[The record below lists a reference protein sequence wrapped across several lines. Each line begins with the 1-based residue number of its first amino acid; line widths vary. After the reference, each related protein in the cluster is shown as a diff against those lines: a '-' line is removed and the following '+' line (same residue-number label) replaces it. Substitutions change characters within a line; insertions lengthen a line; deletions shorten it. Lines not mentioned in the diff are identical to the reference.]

1 MQLNTIVLIIGV
13 IGFSFGI
20 GALIYTLL
28 IKNKDSFDSLRDD
41 VRNLIEGND
50 ANRANFDTLRSAN
63 LRANRMD
70 DLFLNSHQKIIDDH
84 SIIVN
89 EVPES
94 VERLSSGQ
102 EELSS
107 SVGLLSDNVERVI
120 TDMTTK
126 EDTTALNS
134 QIYHFVNEYKEDV
147 RRSEAK
153 ITILES
159 NIAENKQLGES
170 LGDAIYKLAE
180 MINNTNSTMQQFEIA
195 VMKKFEDF

>member
-13 IGFSFGI
+13 IGFSFGV

-28 IKNKDSFDSLRDD
+28 IKNRDSFDSLRDD

-84 SIIVN
+84 SVIVN

-102 EELSS
+102 ENLTN
-107 SVGLLSDNVERVI
+107 SVGLLSENVERVI

-134 QIYHFVNEYKEDV
+134 QIYHFVNEYKENV

-159 NIAENKQLGES
+159 NIAENKQIAES
-170 LGDAIYKLAE
+170 LGDAIFKLAE
-180 MINNTNSTMQQFEIA
+180 MINNTNNTMQQFESA

>member
-1 MQLNTIVLIIGV
+1 MQLNTIILIIGV
-13 IGFSFGI
+13 IGFSFGV

-28 IKNKDSFDSLRDD
+28 IKNRDSFDSLRDD

-102 EELSS
+102 ENLTN
-107 SVGLLSDNVERVI
+107 SVGLLSENVERVI

-134 QIYHFVNEYKEDV
+134 QIYHFVNEYKENV

-159 NIAENKQLGES
+159 NIAENKQIAES
-170 LGDAIYKLAE
+170 LGDAIFKLAE
-180 MINNTNSTMQQFEIA
+180 MINNTNNTMQQFESA

>member
-1 MQLNTIVLIIGV
+1 MVLIIGV
-13 IGFSFGI
+13 IGFTFGI
-20 GALIYTLL
+20 GVVIYTHL
-28 IKNKDSFDSLRDD
+28 IKNRDALSSVFDILED
-41 VRNLIEGND
+41 VREGNQ
-50 ANRANFDTLRSAN
+50 ANRSNFDTLRSASQ
-63 LRANRMD
+63 RANRMEE
-70 DLFLNSHQKIIDDH
+70 LYLNSHQKVIDDH
-84 SIIVN
+84 STIVN
-89 EVPES
+89 RVPES

-107 SVGLLSDNVERVI
+107 SVGLLSDSIERVI

-147 RRSEAK
+147 RRSEGK

-159 NIAENKQLGES
+159 NIAENKQLAES

-180 MINNTNSTMQQFEIA
+180 MINNTNKTMQQFESA
-195 VMKKFEDF
+195 VMKKFEEF

>member
-94 VERLSSGQ
+94 VERLASGQ

-180 MINNTNSTMQQFEIA
+180 MINNTNSTMQQFESA
-195 VMKKFEDF
+195 VMKKFEEF

>member
-1 MQLNTIVLIIGV
+1 MQLNTIILIIGV
-13 IGFSFGI
+13 IGFSFGV

-28 IKNKDSFDSLRDD
+28 IKNRDSFDSLRDD

-84 SIIVN
+84 SVIVN

-102 EELSS
+102 ENLTN
-107 SVGLLSDNVERVI
+107 SVGLLSENVERVI

-134 QIYHFVNEYKEDV
+134 QIYHFVNEYKENV

-159 NIAENKQLGES
+159 NIAENKQIAES
-170 LGDAIYKLAE
+170 LGDAIFKLAE
-180 MINNTNSTMQQFEIA
+180 MINNSNNSMQQFESA

>member
-1 MQLNTIVLIIGV
+1 MQLNTIILIIGV
-13 IGFSFGI
+13 IGFSFGV

-28 IKNKDSFDSLRDD
+28 IKNRDSFDSLRDD

-84 SIIVN
+84 SVIVN

-102 EELSS
+102 ENLTN
-107 SVGLLSDNVERVI
+107 SVGLLSENVERVI

-134 QIYHFVNEYKEDV
+134 QIYHFVNEYKENV

-159 NIAENKQLGES
+159 NIAENKQIAES
-170 LGDAIYKLAE
+170 LGDAIFKLAE
-180 MINNTNSTMQQFEIA
+180 MINNTNNTMQQFESA

>member
-13 IGFSFGI
+13 IGFSFGV

-28 IKNKDSFDSLRDD
+28 IKNRDSFDSLRDD

-102 EELSS
+102 ENLTN
-107 SVGLLSDNVERVI
+107 SVGLLSENVERVI

-134 QIYHFVNEYKEDV
+134 QIYHFVNEYKENV

-159 NIAENKQLGES
+159 NIAENKQIAES
-170 LGDAIYKLAE
+170 LGDAIFKLAE
-180 MINNTNSTMQQFEIA
+180 MINNTNNTMQQFESA
-195 VMKKFEDF
+195 VMTKFEDY

>member
-180 MINNTNSTMQQFEIA
+180 MINNTNSTMQQFESA
-195 VMKKFEDF
+195 VMKKFEEF

>member
-1 MQLNTIVLIIGV
+1 MQLNTIVLIVGA
-13 IGFSFGI
+13 IGFAFGI
-20 GALIYTLL
+20 GVVIFTHL
-28 IKNKDSFDSLRDD
+28 IKNRDALSSVFDILED
-41 VRNLIEGND
+41 VREGNQ
-50 ANRANFDTLRSAN
+50 ANRSNFDTLRSASH
-63 LRANRMD
+63 RANRMEE
-70 DLFLNSHQKIIDDH
+70 LYLNSHQKVIDDH
-84 SIIVN
+84 STIVN
-89 EVPES
+89 RVPES

-102 EELSS
+102 EELSN

-180 MINNTNSTMQQFEIA
+180 MINNTNNTMQQFEIA

>member
-102 EELSS
+102 EELAS

-180 MINNTNSTMQQFEIA
+180 MINNTNSTMQQFESA
-195 VMKKFEDF
+195 VMKKFEEF

>member
-84 SIIVN
+84 SVIVN

-180 MINNTNSTMQQFEIA
+180 MINNTNNTMQQFEIA
-195 VMKKFEDF
+195 VMKKFEEF